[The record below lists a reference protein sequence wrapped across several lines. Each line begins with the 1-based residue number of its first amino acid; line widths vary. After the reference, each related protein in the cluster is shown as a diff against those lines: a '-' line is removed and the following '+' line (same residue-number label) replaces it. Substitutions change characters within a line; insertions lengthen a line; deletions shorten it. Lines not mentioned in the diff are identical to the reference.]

1 MTNRVEPTLS
11 GKVALKVALDDAK
24 PPQAQSPRPNPVS
37 QRERVVEVKSP
48 LAPLALIA
56 ALLALGF
63 ITFVYWQFSVQRTQ
77 LETRLQQADA
87 RIVEL
92 EQKLTVTGDES
103 SQSLTVLGANV
114 KALSSSLANAN
125 SEIRK
130 LWVLASERNAKDIK
144 NNALAITEL
153 QKNIT
158 ANKKALTDVQQSL
171 EGNKTQVQAL
181 ISGLSA
187 QLKDLQG
194 ELAVLGEVQES
205 QQAAFAQ
212 TRNLPSEL
220 KTLKSSLNS
229 RISANEEAV
238 KSMDAFRLQVN
249 RQLLQMSGTPA
260 R

>member
-11 GKVALKVALDDAK
+11 GNVALDDAK
-24 PPQAQSPRPNPVS
+24 PTPVKTPRPNPVS
-37 QRERVVEVKSP
+37 QRVVEVKSP

-56 ALLALGF
+56 SLAALGV
-63 ITFVYWQFSVQRTQ
+63 IGFVYWQFSVVNAL
-77 LETRLQQADA
+77 LEARLQQADA

-114 KALSSSLANAN
+114 KAVGASLADVN

-130 LWVLASERNAKDIK
+130 LWALSNDRNRKDIK
-144 NNALAITEL
+144 DNALAIAEL
-153 QKNIT
+153 QKINT
-158 ANKKALTDVQQSL
+158 DNKKALSDLQQSL
-171 EGNKTQVQAL
+171 EGNKAQVQAL
-181 ISGLSA
+181 SGLSTK
-187 QLKDLQG
+187 LNDLQG
-194 ELAVLGEVQES
+194 EIAVLGEVQES

-220 KTLKSSLNS
+220 QSLKSTFNS

-249 RQLLQMSGTPA
+249 RQLLQMGGTTA

>member
-11 GKVALKVALDDAK
+11 GKVALDDAK
-24 PPQAQSPRPNPVS
+24 PIPAQTPRPNPVS
-37 QRERVVEVKSP
+37 QRVVEVKSP

-56 ALLALGF
+56 ALIALGV
-63 ITFVYWQFSVQRTQ
+63 IGFVYWQFSVERAQ
-77 LETRLQQADA
+77 LEVRLQQADA
-87 RIVEL
+87 RIMEL

-114 KALSSSLANAN
+114 KAVGASLADVN

-130 LWVLASERNAKDIK
+130 LWALSNDRNRKEIKD
-144 NNALAITEL
+144 NALAIAEL
-153 QKNIT
+153 QTMN
-158 ANKKALTDVQQSL
+158 ANNKKTFSDLQQSL

-181 ISGLSA
+181 SGLSA
-187 QLKDLQG
+187 KLKDLQG
-194 ELAVLGEVQES
+194 ELAVLSEVQES

-220 KTLKSSLNS
+220 QTLKSSFNS

-249 RQLLQMSGTPA
+249 RQLLQIGGTTA